1 VLAVL
6 ALVFVVY
13 PIVEVTVAIQVAHHI
28 GVANTIGLLF
38 LVSIAGAWLAKRQGF
53 SIIRRMRDDVDRG
66 HVPTNALIDTA
77 LVFGGG
83 VLLFVPGFVTGVLGL
98 LLVVPPIRIATRN
111 GLKRRFQ
118 HRVYRLGPDHRGGP
132 GGIIDV

>member
-13 PIVEVTVAIQVAHHI
+13 PIVEITVAVQVAQHI
-28 GVANTIGLLF
+28 GVANTLGLLL

-66 HVPTNALIDTA
+66 IVPTNALIDTA
-77 LVFGGG
+77 LVFAGG
-83 VLLFVPGFVTGVLGL
+83 VLLFVPGFVTGALGL
-98 LLVVPPIRIATRN
+98 LLVLPPIRIGTRN
-111 GLKRRFQ
+111 ALKRRFQ
-118 HRVYRLGPDHRGGP
+118 TRVYRLGPDPRGGP
-132 GGIIDV
+132 GGVIDV

>member
-6 ALVFVVY
+6 GLVFVVY

-53 SIIRRMRDDVDRG
+53 SIIRRMRNDVDRG
-66 HVPTNALIDTA
+66 LVPTNALIDTA
-77 LVFGGG
+77 LVFAGG
-83 VLLFVPGFVTGVLGL
+83 VLLFVPGFVTGAIGL
-98 LLVVPPIRIATRN
+98 LLVLPPIRVGARN
-111 GLKRRFQ
+111 ALKRRFQ
-118 HRVYRLGPDHRGGP
+118 HRVRRFGPDPRSGP
-132 GGIIDV
+132 GVIDV

>member
-1 VLAVL
+1 MLAVL

-13 PIVEVTVAIQVAHHI
+13 PIVEVTVALQVAHHI

-66 HVPTNALIDTA
+66 LVPTNALIDTA
-77 LVFGGG
+77 LVFAGG
-83 VLLFVPGFVTGVLGL
+83 VLLFVPGFVTGAIGL
-98 LLVVPPIRIATRN
+98 LLVLPPIRVSTRN
-111 GLKRRFQ
+111 ALKRRFQ
-118 HRVYRLGPDHRGGP
+118 HRVHRFGPDPRGGP
-132 GGIIDV
+132 GVIDV